1 MKKQLNENKPHK
13 KKIIKDQFLSNKI
26 LMDKIEGKKYNPRK
40 VKKKPDLSPLKLA
53 CKIYDLVVIL
63 R

>member
-1 MKKQLNENKPHK
+1 
-13 KKIIKDQFLSNKI
+13 
-26 LMDKIEGKKYNPRK
+26 MDKIEGKKYNPRK

>member
-1 MKKQLNENKPHK
+1 
-13 KKIIKDQFLSNKI
+13 
-26 LMDKIEGKKYNPRK
+26 MDKIEGKKYNPRK
-40 VKKKPDLSPLKLA
+40 VKKKKPDLSPLKLA